1 MRLSNSSLSFHLLIL
16 PNKHTMDTR
25 RQCRRR
31 LTPTVSVSIFAILLL
46 LLLQTTAVRAAFTN
60 NFDAYPSG
68 TRSCLNASANA
79 SGCNGD
85 DVSSM
90 NDCLC
95 GNTGNFVI
103 SAAECIGKADYADL
117 ETVYTTMASACS
129 FSNTP
134 LSVSQKDFLSAGN
147 GTFSSTT
154 TSMPSTTSS
163 GASST
168 PSLTTITT
176 TSGGHVETITTTAGT
191 PTNTGGGNS
200 DNGSSGGMSSTTR
213 TGIIAGATVAGVAI
227 VAVFA
232 FFLIRMWRN
241 RQASEENRPMLGGDG
256 TFSDTG
262 RSGGGGGG
270 LGGSQT
276 SGTELSHLSVAGT
289 NTYDWKAGAVPGDGS
304 ESKWPHD
311 PYNASPSPNLLYQ
324 QQSGGVYELPV
335 QDGAQHPVEMP
346 ATPMVMGATPAYHHP
361 QSQPIE
367 YGQAPYR

>member
-1 MRLSNSSLSFHLLIL
+1 
-16 PNKHTMDTR
+16 MDTR
-25 RQCRRR
+25 RQSRRR
-31 LTPTVSVSIFAILLL
+31 LAPAFSTLFLVLL

-79 SGCNGD
+79 SGCDGD
-85 DVSSM
+85 DVTSM

-147 GTFSSTT
+147 GTFSSST
-154 TSMPSTTSS
+154 TSMPSTTS

-176 TSGGHVETITTTAGT
+176 TSNGHVETITETAGS
-191 PTNTGGGNS
+191 PKNTGGSSS
-200 DNGSSGGMSSTTR
+200 DNNNSGMSSTTR

-241 RQASEENRPMLGGDG
+241 RQPTEEHRPMLGGDG
-256 TFSDTG
+256 TVSETG
-262 RSGGGGGG
+262 VAGGRGGGP
-270 LGGSQT
+270 GSQV
-276 SGTELSHLSVAGT
+276 SGTELSHLSGA
-289 NTYDWKAGAVPGDGS
+289 NTYDWKAGAGGGDPS
-304 ESKWPHD
+304 ENKWPHD
-311 PYNASPSPNLLYQ
+311 PYNSSPSPNLLYQ

-346 ATPMVMGATPAYHHP
+346 ATPMVMGATPVHHHP
-361 QSQPIE
+361 QGQPTE
-367 YGQAPYR
+367 YGQGYR